1 MLELT
6 REARGSSDLLMI
18 RGLEDYKNLPN
29 KSLRLMRYALSSP
42 SGCATHCF
50 RFD

>member
-1 MLELT
+1 MEDLS
-6 REARGSSDLLMI
+6 REALGNSDLLVI

-42 SGCATHCF
+42 SG
-50 RFD
+50 